1 MAFEVEGT
9 NSAGDLGAA
18 ASVLSAPQCIQ
29 RFRNLYDEV
38 RGAYEAITGLGV
50 ASQDYVNDNY
60 MEYGVES
67 SLNFPQFMFP
77 FYHRI
82 LKRKL
87 ELLQRSA

>member
-1 MAFEVEGT
+1 MMK
-9 NSAGDLGAA
+9 
-18 ASVLSAPQCIQ
+18 
-29 RFRNLYDEV
+29 V

-60 MEYGVES
+60 MEYGIES